1 MEKTDNMPIWVYLA
15 FSSITTRK
23 GALLLILSS
32 ILFSL
37 YCIPWL
43 LFFTTQPWV
52 GYVFLIDNW
61 SWVAMMSPIPIWYW
75 VSLMWVDRNIGWAD
89 KKV

>member
-32 ILFSL
+32 IVFSL
-37 YCIPWL
+37 YCIPWS
-43 LFFTTQPWV
+43 LFFATHPWV

-75 VSLMWVDRNIGWAD
+75 ISLMWVDRNVGWANTKD
-89 KKV
+89 